1 MTYLFEVHFL
11 DSIGN
16 LKVKEVESENGDEA
30 CAWVFRYL
38 KPKRIVHVLMSAQ
51 TYRMVASG
59 ATVRIVRRMAGPWW
73 QVEGGNGE
81 TALLPEEAL
90 LKARLLAR

>member
-1 MTYLFEVHFL
+1 MMMLNSPFPGT
-11 DSIGN
+11 SNTPGGGP
-16 LKVKEVESENGDEA
+16 KQMQRKELPAVRPGQ
-30 CAWVFRYL
+30 VR
-38 KPKRIVHVLMSAQ
+38 VL
-51 TYRMVASG
+51 TEPTRTPEGCMVASG